1 MSAIRP
7 PPGPHAQARPGESM
21 PISPLA
27 RWHVPSLARLSLA
40 QASARLARGETTSE
54 ALTAASLDVIA
65 QAQPLVNA
73 FIRLDADEA
82 MQAARRAD
90 AERRAGRVR
99 GPLHGIPLAHKDIF
113 YRPGK
118 ITTAGSAFLEGQR
131 AQEQSAVLACLD
143 EAGAIDLGTLNLAE
157 FCVGPTGQNAHTG
170 HCRNPWDTTR
180 ITGGSSSGSG
190 AAVAARMVFGS
201 IGSDTGGSI
210 RLPAGICGL
219 TGLKPSYGRISLR
232 GAVQRCW
239 SLDVFGPIARSA
251 EDAALLFDAI
261 DHFDA
266 CDPWSR
272 ALHVTDVPPAD
283 DWRPVIAVPQGA
295 LDGLPSDLAAAH
307 EAALRDLHA
316 AGVRL
321 QAVDMPDIGR
331 LYDVTSVINNV
342 EATWLHRQR
351 LEAEPQ
357 RFNGSTRSR
366 IDRGHG
372 IPGLDY
378 LDAVNGRA
386 VERACFE
393 SESLGEA
400 DALYL
405 PLLEIDVPRLDDV
418 VFDDT
423 RGADDI
429 VPRITRWTRFVSYLG
444 LPALAMP
451 VGRSA
456 TGMPVAA
463 QLVGR
468 YFRDRALLQVASRYQ
483 RVTDWHRAE
492 PGGLHA

>member
-1 MSAIRP
+1 MRDSASVLRSETGAP
-7 PPGPHAQARPGESM
+7 C
-21 PISPLA
+21 
-27 RWHVPSLARLSLA
+27 RLSLA
-40 QASARLARGETTSE
+40 QAAARLASGETTSQ
-54 ALTAASLDVIA
+54 ALTEACLEAIG
-65 QAQPLVNA
+65 QAQPVLNA

-118 ITTAGSAFLEGQR
+118 VTTAGSAFLQGQQ
-131 AQEQSAVLACLD
+131 AHEQAAVLACLD

-170 HCRNPWDTTR
+170 HCRNPWDTAR
-180 ITGGSSSGSG
+180 ITGGSSSGSA
-190 AAVAARMVFGS
+190 AAVAARMIFGS

-232 GAVQRCW
+232 GSVQRCW

-261 DHFDA
+261 DRFDP

-272 ALHVTDVPPAD
+272 ALHAGDAPPAG
-283 DWRPVIAVPQGA
+283 DWRPLIAVPESV
-295 LDGLPSDLAAAH
+295 LDGLPADLAAVH
-307 EAALRDLHA
+307 EAALGDLQA
-316 AGVRL
+316 AGARL
-321 QAVDMPDIGR
+321 QVVDMPDVGR
-331 LYDVTSVINNV
+331 LYAATSVINNV
-342 EATWLHRQR
+342 EATWLHRDR
-351 LEAEPQ
+351 LQTAPE

-372 IPGLDY
+372 ISGLDY

-386 VERACFE
+386 AERMRFE
-393 SESLGEA
+393 SESLGGA
-400 DALYL
+400 DAMYL
-405 PLLEIDVPRLDDV
+405 PLLEIDVPRLEDV
-418 VFDDT
+418 LFEDA

-451 VGRSA
+451 VGLSA
-456 TGMPVAA
+456 SGMPVAA

-468 YFRDRALLQVASRYQ
+468 YFRDRTLLEAARRYQ
-483 RVTDWHRAE
+483 RATGWHLAE
-492 PGGLHA
+492 PASLYG